1 MIYDYIVFLYF
12 ENNFI
17 YLKRSNKV
25 FLLNIIIDDF
35 KKLMCWIMYLY
46 KIVFKLKMFV
56 KKIFKEYVIMIIIK
70 MIDLLLLCWN
80 YF

>member
-1 MIYDYIVFLYF
+1 MIYDYFVFLGFFYF

-56 KKIFKEYVIMIIIK
+56 KKYLKSM
-70 MIDLLLLCWN
+70 
-80 YF
+80 